1 MNGTKNSIYFVG
13 IGGIG
18 MSALA
23 RYFNHSGWRVAG
35 YDRTPSPLTAALE
48 AEGIAVHYEDSVD
61 RIPEAFRNRA
71 ETRVIY
77 TPAVPADHAELC
89 WFRTQGFEVLK
100 RSQMLGLLGEGRRVM
115 AVAGTHGKTTTTTMV
130 AHFNAVAAGE
140 GSAFLGGIS
149 KNFDSNLVLG
159 TGARM
164 AVEADEFDRSFLQLH
179 PQAAVITS
187 VDPDHL
193 DIYGTYEAVRE
204 AFAQFASQ
212 VVPDGTLI
220 LKHGVSLPLERDDI
234 RRYTYHVTDSG
245 ADFHAE
251 NLSVDGGGYY
261 TFDLVF
267 PDRRIDGCR
276 LGIPG
281 LVNVENCVAA
291 AALVWSEGFV
301 SDGRMR
307 EAIATFRGVQRR
319 FDFWVNDPAVPG
331 GTIYMDDYAH
341 HPAEL
346 RAMLASVRKMFPTRE
361 LTVVFQPHLYT
372 RTRDFAAEFAEVLS
386 LADRVWLLPIYPARE
401 LPIPGI
407 ASEMILEGIASLQKK
422 LITKEQLL
430 TEVGTLATGGVLV
443 TVGAGDIDRFCAS
456 VADLVRRKN
465 AGLPTGAQTEPES
478 CGA

>member
-61 RIPEAFRNRA
+61 RIPEDFRNRA

-267 PDRRIDGCR
+267 PDRQIDGCR

-301 SDGRMR
+301 SDERMR

-443 TVGAGDIDRFCAS
+443 TVGAGDIDRFCAP

-465 AGLPTGAQTEPES
+465 AGMSTGAQ
-478 CGA
+478 

>member
-1 MNGTKNSIYFVG
+1 MTRNKIYFVG

-23 RYFNHSGWRVAG
+23 RYFKHEGWEVAG

-48 AEGIAVHYEDSVD
+48 REGIAVHYEDSVES
-61 RIPEAFRNRA
+61 IPQSFRDPA
-71 ETRVIY
+71 VTRVIY
-77 TPAVPADHAELC
+77 TPAIPHDHSELN
-89 WFRTQGFEVLK
+89 WFLDHGFEVFK
-100 RSQMLGLLGEGRRVM
+100 RSRMLGLLGEGKRVM
-115 AVAGTHGKTTTTTMV
+115 AVAGTHGKTTTTTMT
-130 AHFNAVAAGE
+130 AHFNAVGAGE

-159 TGARM
+159 PGARM

-179 PQAAVITS
+179 PQEAVITS

-212 VVPDGTLI
+212 IVPGGTLI
-220 LKHGVSLPLERDDI
+220 LKAGVDLPLERRDI
-234 RRYTYHVTDSG
+234 RRYTYHVSDST

-251 NLSVDGGGYY
+251 KLTVDAGGYY

-267 PDRRIDGCR
+267 PDRRLEGCR

-291 AALVWSEGFV
+291 AALVWCEGFDDV
-301 SDGRMR
+301 RLR

-319 FDFWVNDPAVPG
+319 FDFWVNDPEQPE

-346 RAMLASVRKMFPTRE
+346 RAMLTSVRKMFPHRE
-361 LTVVFQPHLYT
+361 LTVIFQPHLYT
-372 RTRDFAAEFAEVLS
+372 RTRDFAPEFAEVLS

-401 LPIPGI
+401 LPIPGV
-407 ASEMILEGIASLQKK
+407 ASEMILEQVTAPQKRMISKEELLSEVEALPVGGI
-422 LITKEQLL
+422 
-430 TEVGTLATGGVLV
+430 LV
-443 TVGAGDIDRFCAS
+443 TAGAGDIDRFCAP
-456 VADLVRRKN
+456 VAEVVKRKN
-465 AGLPTGAQTEPES
+465 RNGS
-478 CGA
+478 H